1 VTLLAHYIKGN
12 AEAFSLNPEDYEDR
26 TEFQA
31 KFVAALKDLKH
42 MLIEE
47 ELEGSVEEA
56 QDLVHDS
63 IEGLKDLTEIAQSL
77 KDFSRL
83 DRAPIG
89 RFDVNAGL
97 DKTLVIAR
105 NIVKHKAEVRKF
117 YGEVPEIECSPSQI
131 NQIFLNLIT
140 NAAQAIE
147 EQGEIVIT
155 TKSHDADHVAIAVC
169 DSGCG
174 IPEENLK
181 KIRDPFFTTKEVG
194 SGTGLGLSIVDEI
207 VRSHGGELRI
217 ESQVGKGSTFTVILP
232 LKQTAANAPDTATT
246 TNDDNSDAMLDPTHA
261 ESDLAE
267 AV

>member
-1 VTLLAHYIKGN
+1 
-12 AEAFSLNPEDYEDR
+12 
-26 TEFQA
+26 
-31 KFVAALKDLKH
+31 
-42 MLIEE
+42 MEE
-47 ELEGSVEEA
+47 T
-56 QDLVHDS
+56 QDLVRDS
-63 IEGLKDLTEIAQSL
+63 IEGLKDLTEMAQSL

-83 DRAPIG
+83 DRSPVG

-131 NQIFLNLIT
+131 NQVFLNLIT
-140 NAAQAIE
+140 NAAQAIAK
-147 EQGEIVIT
+147 QGEIVIT
-155 TKSHDADHVAIAVC
+155 TKHVDDDHVAIAVC

-174 IPEENLK
+174 IPKENLH

-207 VRSHGGELRI
+207 VRSHGGELRV
-217 ESQVGKGSTFTVILP
+217 ESEVGRGSTFTVILP
-232 LKQTAANAPDTATT
+232 LKQSATAEQDATT
-246 TNDDNSDAMLDPTHA
+246 TAEDTSDAQA
-261 ESDLAE
+261 EPLPQEVDLAE